1 MLGAQD
7 DGGDNSLRGSVNQ
20 SEAEGS
26 PASDCPFSPGAD
38 RKKKRAPD
46 FSQALCGGLLIRRL
60 FPPSVGK
67 AETYPAKEGGLT
79 LGNLYIA
86 VEAGQI
92 GVLELTP
99 ADAELLQGGKLLKG
113 IKAGETVNL
122 LEGHGGQGAKAA
134 DSLKMTDFA
143 VTHAQILQA
152 GEL

>member
-1 MLGAQD
+1 MT
-7 DGGDNSLRGSVNQ
+7 GGIIHSVDPETSLKQ
-20 SEAEGS
+20 
-26 PASDCPFSPGAD
+26 
-38 RKKKRAPD
+38 RAPRLQTVS
-46 FSQALCGGLLIRRL
+46 FLPAQTGKEKSAGLQSGALWRIAY
-60 FPPSVGK
+60 PPAVSAFCGK

-113 IKAGETVNL
+113 IKAGEAVNL